1 MVILKNGNL
10 EKWKL
15 GKMEIGKNGNLEK
28 WKSRK
33 MKMGKMEIGKKGIWK
48 IGYKE
53 K

>member
-1 MVILKNGNL
+1 
-10 EKWKL
+10 
-15 GKMEIGKNGNLEK
+15 MEIGKNGNLEK

-33 MKMGKMEIGKKGIWK
+33 MKMGEIRKKGIWK